1 MPRSPSRIRC
11 ALAVAAGLL
20 CVAVSAAAAERAA
33 QPPPPAAQ
41 PAAPAANAAQTPAPA
56 LPPNMKQY
64 WFVLLKKG
72 LKRDQS
78 AEVAKQLQAGHMA
91 NMQAYA
97 DKGVLQIAGPFM
109 DDGDWRGIFI
119 LDVPDRAAA
128 EAMCNDDPAV
138 KAGRLAC
145 EIRPWMSQK
154 GATLK

>member
-1 MPRSPSRIRC
+1 MIRFLL
-11 ALAVAAGLL
+11 ALTLSLVVVPAFAQTSAPAEPAKPAG
-20 CVAVSAAAAERAA
+20 E
-33 QPPPPAAQ
+33 
-41 PAAPAANAAQTPAPA
+41 AAPAAPA
-56 LPPNMKQY
+56 LPPGMKQY
-64 WFVLLKKG
+64 WFVMLKKG
-72 LKRDQS
+72 PKRDQS
-78 AEVAKQLQAGHMA
+78 PEEAKQLQAGHMA

-97 DKGVLQIAGPFM
+97 TMGRLQIAGPFM

-145 EIRPWMSQK
+145 EIHPWLSQK

>member
-1 MPRSPSRIRC
+1 MHRIPSRIRS
-11 ALAVAAGLL
+11 ALAIPALFAIATAMPAFAAH
-20 CVAVSAAAAERAA
+20 AAEH
-33 QPPPPAAQ
+33 PAASDAKAEQ
-41 PAAPAANAAQTPAPA
+41 APASMPVAT

-72 LKRDQS
+72 PKRDQS

-97 DKGVLQIAGPFM
+97 EKGVLQIAGPFM

-145 EIRPWMSQK
+145 EIRPWLSQK